1 MPPSRQ
7 AGLRALSVGRPCAL
21 RGLICNQ
28 APVAGR
34 SSAQVSPT
42 ARALRPLTPTG
53 NVPVRSTADRPNPT
67 HYLLFTTPVLRFLRS
82 KKLETVR
89 GTGTLPVWGAGGEA
103 PRPAGGIP
111 FPAISC
117 GGDGG
122 AGLRGRDR
130 RAGLRR
136 CGL

>member
-1 MPPSRQ
+1 M
-7 AGLRALSVGRPCAL
+7 
-21 RGLICNQ
+21 
-28 APVAGR
+28 
-34 SSAQVSPT
+34 SPT

-103 PRPAGGIP
+103 PRPAGGKVP
-111 FPAISC
+111 GEAMPPSRQ
-117 GGDGG
+117 
-122 AGLRGRDR
+122 AGLRALSVGRPCALR
-130 RAGLRR
+130 GLIFNQAPVAGRNGIFLNKNS
-136 CGL
+136 LPLDWM

>member
-1 MPPSRQ
+1 MIRTNLSPPE
-7 AGLRALSVGRPCAL
+7 AL
-21 RGLICNQ
+21 R
-28 APVAGR
+28 VK
-34 SSAQVSPT
+34 SVSDGQRFRRWIT
-42 ARALRPLTPTG
+42 TG